1 MIAARRAA
9 MSTPVR
15 TVSPVA
21 DPVVLVFPTI
31 QDGTVVRWYRD
42 VDAARYGREM
52 ASASRNGVGVNHAPR
67 EVALAAYDA
76 HELLRQRGDVEHL
89 ETHRRAGFPS
99 GDVVPVPRSCCDL
112 HGVHCEPP
120 SELCCEVCTE
130 GLHPKHPAGV
140 RCVLD
145 SGTQAPARVTVDDRF
160 GGAPR

>member
-1 MIAARRAA
+1 MAE
-9 MSTPVR
+9 
-15 TVSPVA
+15 
-21 DPVVLVFPTI
+21 PVVLVFPTI

-99 GDVVPVPRSCCDL
+99 GDVVPVGD
-112 HGVHCEPP
+112 
-120 SELCCEVCTE
+120 
-130 GLHPKHPAGV
+130 PAAGERPAPGGSV
-140 RCVLD
+140 RVE
-145 SGTQAPARVTVDDRF
+145 VDDRF